1 MPSAEPETR
10 LPVGL
15 RQSLNPAGACDLER
29 QTDVAHS
36 TGRDSGG
43 EEVDAYGYMGAGAE
57 EVTCDRTFETEFLK
71 CSYFSR

>member
-1 MPSAEPETR
+1 MPSAEPETG

-57 EVTCDRTFETEFLK
+57 EVTCDPDLLDKVLKMFL
-71 CSYFSR
+71 F